1 MTEEEKA
8 IRLKELEAQSEAE
21 EISNRLGRLQAN
33 SQIIN
38 AHAEARKQAEQE
50 LDKIINSGKVTA
62 TDYISDTRGVDY
74 KNPTSV
80 IASSL
85 FQNGPINTL
94 KKIYNANDKETRTL
108 INNYEQ
114 IISKEPETQEE
125 YFKNKVLAEL
135 IEDKLKGKN
144 SGLLSKKEN
153 MEKSTL
159 LGIQNFVT
167 NSTNSLLAQTADR
180 MYSTDL
186 ERLLGIQNK
195 ETEEQ
200 KKELFNLGRK
210 YLTSEGEQR
219 IDYQQKYNAIVSSG
233 LEKLAYD
240 AGFTIGDMTI
250 PILVG
255 IATGN
260 AAGATGATA
269 AEASK
274 FSQAASLA
282 TMFNEVY
289 GSAYTE
295 AIDSGASTYRA
306 KIYADAVAGT
316 EVLTEILGGETI
328 LSAMA
333 GRPAES
339 LIGKVVSNNV
349 ISKVKGNLAKGII
362 AFATDLGGESVEEFL
377 AGIADPVWKKAI
389 LGGED
394 INAADLFADAYSDAI
409 GAILPSLILNGLGK
423 PAMLNQINTLEE
435 NTLAKINQATWLT
448 NTQKSDMIKRIKEVS
463 ANARIGVNDKYNE
476 TYDAVWGEIEN
487 QFGKN
492 LNIYQNAE
500 TVQRLTG
507 VSDADTLRLAES
519 QGFVYNPTRMTTQE
533 ILDTTTRQETNY
545 SETITKDIES
555 LLKSDKSLTSIT
567 PVTETNKA
575 KQNIANV
582 ISDLT
587 DGQVVFANIETNNG
601 TKVYGLTNGTNIYI
615 NAELNDKD
623 TLAAAFHE
631 LGHIYAEKNP
641 QEFEAYKNAF
651 YKENKNAEQILK
663 DYNNTIGKYETSENL
678 TEEQKDYL
686 LEELF
691 GDYVGQTM
699 SQTKNTKTLE
709 KSKKNLFDKLKQYGD
724 ELKSKY
730 LGAERNNTDVSEYNL
745 DEASYLDTELV
756 SDENLENQVVD
767 MFTDKPKETTKS
779 IFKLVSVNSPREAQE
794 NDTKSRIEEK
804 YKAFDKKLVNM
815 KDVKQMI
822 ANELGVEY
830 NNPQVDKIYK
840 QLRDY
845 GEIGERTKLSA
856 RFTVNSGDSIETV
869 FEKAKNSEI
878 YQRFQNEFKNK
889 RDARI
894 IAKFWHKEFDNT
906 NLSFGKQ
913 LTKTDFDG
921 FKTKTET
928 DNDVFIYG
936 EEQGYGHQSADEL
949 AEYKNIIYANVLVM
963 SPMEYLN
970 ICSKYSWRCLV
981 ESAILSADAEK
992 VHKYAARMRKG
1003 EKAPMPY
1010 VVLDGFQEGRH
1021 RALAAIEAGI
1031 EEMPVLVMIKEDADE
1046 RIVKNEKNQLPRKS
1060 YRDTSEGLVLFET
1073 ESRET
1078 GGGPY
1083 IRSEESRTGE
1093 SGSKDSS
1100 SSGGNKRIHGGN
1112 GTKFSARKESNTER
1126 IVNNQVEENTSKEEE
1141 KNALKDKLRK
1151 LVARVQEEYGN
1162 VEELPKEEAEQYIKL
1177 NREVSDIRYNLEKNY
1192 YKEIAEKNI
1201 KDERL
1206 TSLDKN
1212 VYVQARK
1219 DLLSNKDIYDALQE
1233 ASFGVFF
1240 NSNTPVDDIM
1250 EGKNKEV
1257 TAEELYNAFNKTREL
1272 LKKQYGDT
1280 ITLYRV
1286 EGLQKPKAVK
1296 NYGSSLAYTK
1306 QYGPNV
1312 KPYNIKV
1319 KDIIAINT
1327 NRSGTYEDIIVAS
1340 NGIDNYLKKE
1350 PTENSGTRFSKR
1362 KGEFDRDKVI
1372 NNQLNKIAEQQE
1384 MIEELEAENKGL
1396 RNINKG
1402 IKSTG
1407 RQQIKNVQSESNKM
1421 LKTGREQELKMR
1433 GQLERAGKKYNR
1445 LSEAAIDIK
1454 YENQLAEKA
1463 RADGINFP
1471 REYKDL
1477 FIGLRRAGDSVK
1489 EAYATTKSIFD
1500 ESQVVNRSIDN
1511 SISILREIRKRKLY
1525 NKLPNDIKAKI
1536 NEYDKIWAGSRQQSN
1551 LTLAKRVLASL
1562 TAREMLG
1569 NIAMTKRVRNQ
1580 IMSMEGYGWENGK
1593 GSVSLQEL
1601 FNESKELAIRFEQ
1614 GLLDLRKEIADF
1626 QAIDKNKERAAQIK
1640 GTIDSSQEA
1649 VLTEEK
1655 KQDKLKIKGLTKKVT
1670 NKTLFNS
1677 LMTLKTEIQA
1687 LMGGNINTP
1696 LMAINNNLQDGEL
1709 RKKQA
1714 IVEMYRILSDFMKKS
1729 SGINRALGTQRW
1741 SKSLEKSLSN
1751 SSEWIDTGYK
1761 VKTERGQTIE
1771 LKLPRSMAMSLAMHL
1786 LNDDNMLHISG
1797 GAVQITVDDN
1807 GNVDVKRG
1815 EGKGVRIPNEEL
1827 FRRGKEKE
1835 AYDRGATVKLTHE
1848 QVEKIASMLTEE
1860 EKAFVKATQEVF
1872 KYTTE
1877 LINEVSNRVFGYDLA
1892 TVENY
1897 FPIRVWDKGESKGAV
1912 INAPMQKMYGDALSH
1927 MLNPGWL
1934 QQRVTSFN
1942 PIYLE
1947 NIAEVLNRTMNNVAN
1962 FYGYAEALRDNH
1974 LILDST
1980 MPDDTEFSKHIDYL
1994 SSDFMSDYNRLT
2006 RFITGQEAL
2015 RDGKFRGLMAMN
2027 TLTFNVGTWLTQ
2039 PMSFFNTLKYFNSK
2053 EFLSGI
2059 NPINNNIKLNNMI
2072 RDYFKELGIDD
2083 TKYDDYQVARAFIA
2097 MATPNLDYRALGYKI
2112 PELNQL
2118 FNKTMQQKIG
2128 AHGIEA
2134 FDNIAV
2140 TAIARMMA
2148 HAVSLDKSIKF
2159 GSEKYFEV
2167 LGDRLTKALVETQPE
2182 YSQIN
2187 RANMFRST
2195 NPVLRTLSLFGT
2207 PANQMFNNFA
2217 QSMMELRYEL
2227 REGNKEGIKAARV
2240 DLAKSISG
2248 IILSSVMVGL
2258 IRALR
2263 DTIRDDDDEV
2273 EFRDRWIAQSTI
2285 AALGPTLVLDDLA
2298 QLIMSTNDF
2307 GGVSSYDFNTPE
2319 TTFLNGFSNLYNK
2332 SLQLFKEDVSPAK
2345 KTTDLIKAMG
2355 VITPIDTKDVIRV
2368 TNMLMKNIAPD
2379 MYSAYKLQQDSTV
2392 YKKWLE
2398 NQETD
2403 MATFYKAYTATR
2415 EKNLTENYGY
2425 HKADKAKGIKSN
2437 LKEARE
2443 KALKDVLKNQS
2454 EVDKYMEILFNYKK
2468 TES

>member
-8 IRLKELEAQSEAE
+8 ERLKEIEKQNKLDTWQERL
-21 EISNRLGRLQAN
+21 NRLSEN
-33 SQIIN
+33 EQIIS
-38 AHAEARKQAEQE
+38 AHSAARKQAESD
-50 LDKIINSGKVTA
+50 LDKILESAKITP
-62 TDYISDTRGVDY
+62 TDFISNTRGVDTT
-74 KNPTSV
+74 NALNV
-80 IASSL
+80 LGSSIS
-85 FQNGPINTL
+85 QNGALNTF
-94 KKIYNANDKETRTL
+94 KKMLNANDKETRTL

-114 IISKEPETQEE
+114 LLSKQPETMEE
-125 YFKNKVLAEL
+125 YYRNEALAEL
-135 IEDKLKGKN
+135 IKGRLEEKN

-153 MEKSTL
+153 LEKTAL
-159 LGIQNFVT
+159 LGLQNFVT
-167 NSTNSLLAQTADR
+167 NSTNALLARSIDAAYDDGSIIKR
-180 MYSTDL
+180 VDP
-186 ERLLGIQNK
+186 
-195 ETEEQ
+195 ETEAK
-200 KKELFNLGRK
+200 KKELLNTGRDL
-210 YLTSEGEQR
+210 LTREGEQR
-219 IDYQQKYNAIVSSG
+219 IAYQQKYNDIATSG
-233 LEKLAYD
+233 VEKLALD
-240 AGFTIGDMTI
+240 AGFTLGDMAI
-250 PILVG
+250 PILIG

-260 AAGATGATA
+260 GVSAA
-269 AEASK
+269 AEGAQL
-274 FSQAASLA
+274 SQAASLA
-282 TMFNEVY
+282 AMYNEVY
-289 GSAYTE
+289 GSAYTQ
-295 AIDSGASTYRA
+295 AIDKGTTPTRA
-306 KIYADAVAGT
+306 KTYANAIAGVET
-316 EVLTEILGGETI
+316 FTEILGGETI

-339 LIGKVVSNNV
+339 LIGKLVSDKV
-349 ISKVKGNLAKGII
+349 IGKVKGNLAKGII
-362 AFATDLGGESVEEFL
+362 AFVTDVGGESVEEFL
-377 AGIADPVWKKAI
+377 SGLADPVLEKSI
-389 LGGED
+389 LGGKD
-394 INAADLFADAYSDAI
+394 VDASDLLADAYSDAL
-409 GAILPSLILNGLGK
+409 GAILPSLILGGLGK
-423 PAMLNQINTLEE
+423 PVMLNQINKSEAMMLD
-435 NTLAKINQATWLT
+435 KIEKATWLSNDT
-448 NTQKSDMIKRIKEVS
+448 KSDMIRKIKEVS
-463 ANARIGVNDKYNE
+463 SNARIGVNDKYND
-476 TYDAVWGEIEN
+476 TFDAVQGEIASRLGN
-487 QFGKN
+487 NMQ
-492 LNIYQNAE
+492 IMSNAS
-500 TVQRLTG
+500 TIQRLTG
-507 VSDADTLRLAES
+507 ISDAEALRLAES

-533 ILDTTTRQETNY
+533 ILDTTTKQETNY
-545 SETITKDIES
+545 SEAITKDIEK
-555 LLKSDKSLTSIT
+555 LLGSDKSLTSIT

-582 ISDLT
+582 VSGLT

-641 QEFEAYKNAF
+641 QEFEAYKSAF

-709 KSKKNLFDKLKQYGD
+709 DSKKNMFDKLKQYGD

-730 LGAERNNTDVSEYNL
+730 LGTERSNTDISEYNL

-756 SDENLENQVVD
+756 SDENLENQVVG
-767 MFTDKPKETTKS
+767 MFTDKPIDQVKEATKKTKE
-779 IFKLVSVNSPREAQE
+779 ILKDDV
-794 NDTKSRIEEK
+794 KSRIEEK

-845 GEIGERTKLSA
+845 GEIGERTKLST
-856 RFTVNSGDSIETV
+856 RFTVNNGDSIETV

-981 ESAILSADAEK
+981 ESAVLSADAEK
-992 VHKYAARMRKG
+992 VHKYAERMRRG

-1046 RIVKNEKNQLPRKS
+1046 RIVENEKNQLPRKS

-1083 IRSEESRTGE
+1083 IRSEESRAGE

-1112 GTKFSARKESNTER
+1112 GTKFSTRKESNTER
-1126 IVNNQVEENTSKEEE
+1126 ITNNQAEENTSKEEE

-1151 LVARVQEEYGN
+1151 LVARVQEEYSN
-1162 VEELPKEEAEQYIKL
+1162 VEELSKEEAEQYIKL
-1177 NREVSDIRYNLEKNY
+1177 NREVSDIIYNLEKNY
-1192 YKEIAEKNI
+1192 YKEISEKNI

-1219 DLLSNKDIYDALQE
+1219 DLLSNKDIYDAMQE

-1257 TAEELYNAFNKTREL
+1257 TVEELYNAFNKTREL

-1306 QYGPNV
+1306 QYGSNV

-1350 PTENSGTRFSKR
+1350 PTENSDTRFSKR

-1384 MIEELEAENKGL
+1384 KIEELEAENKGL

-1463 RADGINFP
+1463 RVDGISYP

-1477 FIGLRRAGDSVK
+1477 FIGLRRAGDSIK

-1500 ESQVVNRSIDN
+1500 ESQVVNRSIDE
-1511 SISILREIRKRKLY
+1511 SISILKEIRKRKLY
-1525 NKLPNDIKAKI
+1525 NKLPNEIKAKI
-1536 NEYDKIWAGSRQQSN
+1536 NEYDKIWTGSRQQSN

-1562 TAREMLG
+1562 KAREMLG
-1569 NIAMTKRVRNQ
+1569 NIAMTKGVRNQ

-1593 GSVSLQEL
+1593 GSVSLKEL
-1601 FNESKELAIRFEQ
+1601 FNESKELALKFQQE
-1614 GLLDLRKEIADF
+1614 LLDLRKEIADF
-1626 QAIDKNKERAAQIK
+1626 QAIDKNKERATQIK

-1696 LMAINNNLQDGEL
+1696 LMAINNNLQNGEL
-1709 RKKQA
+1709 RKKQS
-1714 IVEMYRILSDFMKKS
+1714 IVEMYRILSDFMRKS

-1761 VKTERGQTIE
+1761 VKAERGGTSTIIE

-1815 EGKGVRIPNEEL
+1815 EGKGVRIPDENL
-1827 FRRGKEKE
+1827 FRQGKEE
-1835 AYDRGATVKLTHE
+1835 QAYHRGATVKLTHE
-1848 QVEKIASMLTEE
+1848 QVEKIANMLTAE

-1980 MPDDTEFSKHIDYL
+1980 MPDGTEFSKHIDYL

-2072 RDYFKELGIDD
+2072 RNYFKELGIDD

-2148 HAVSLDKSIKF
+2148 YAVSLDKSIKF
-2159 GSEKYFEV
+2159 GSERYFEV

-2195 NPVLRTLSLFGT
+2195 NPILRTLSLFGT

-2217 QSMMELRYEL
+2217 QSMMEFRYEL

-2263 DTIRDDDDEV
+2263 DKARDDDDKV
-2273 EFRDRWIAQSTI
+2273 DFRDRWIAQSTI

-2298 QLIMSTNDF
+2298 QLIMSTNNF

-2345 KTTDLIKAMG
+2345 KTTDLIKAIG

-2368 TNMLMKNIAPD
+2368 TTMLMKTMAPD

-2398 NQETD
+2398 NSDTD

-2443 KALKDVLKNQS
+2443 KALKDVLKNQK
-2454 EVDKYMEILFNYKK
+2454 EVDKYMELLFNYKK
-2468 TES
+2468 AEG

>member
-1 MTEEEKA
+1 MNEDEELINKLRQNRNLIKTQEETRSDWIMQELQNLRRDTLINDANKKA
-8 IRLKELEAQSEAE
+8 REEAEKELQKIKEA
-21 EISNRLGRLQAN
+21 GR
-33 SQIIN
+33 
-38 AHAEARKQAEQE
+38 
-50 LDKIINSGKVTA
+50 VTP
-62 TDYISDTRGVDY
+62 TDFISDTRGVNNSLELIA
-74 KNPTSV
+74 KSV
-80 IASSL
+80 AE
-85 FQNGPINTL
+85 NGPIDFV
-94 KKIYNANDKETRTL
+94 KKGLRANNKETQTL
-108 INNYEQ
+108 INYYDAIADRLQNHGAERSYEENLKDKATLDAIQ
-114 IISKEPETQEE
+114 KELQRQNNNL
-125 YFKNKVLAEL
+125 FSMRSNL
-135 IEDKLKGKN
+135 
-144 SGLLSKKEN
+144 EN
-153 MEKSTL
+153 STL
-159 LGIQNFVT
+159 RGAQSFV
-167 NSTNSLLAQTADR
+167 
-180 MYSTDL
+180 
-186 ERLLGIQNK
+186 
-195 ETEEQ
+195 
-200 KKELFNLGRK
+200 
-210 YLTSEGEQR
+210 
-219 IDYQQKYNAIVSSG
+219 SG
-233 LEKLAYD
+233 LENAGIAAFVNSPQVGIANNIINWGASKEEKEANKQSLYDALTNTFTRQGDMDIQTQQKLNELAYD
-240 AGFTIGDMTI
+240 GLMKHASNAGFTIGNMAI
-250 PILVG
+250 PILAG
-255 IATGN
+255 IATG
-260 AAGATGATA
+260 GIATEAGATA
-269 AEASK
+269 ATANNISK
-274 FSQAASLA
+274 FASLGSMY
-282 TMFNEVY
+282 TSVY
-289 GSAYTE
+289 GNSFKE
-295 AIDSGASTYRA
+295 AIEDGADMYHA
-306 KIYADAVAGT
+306 QLYAHAMAGIEAGT
-316 EVLTEILGGETI
+316 ELIGGDSM
-328 LSAMA
+328 LSLMT
-333 GRPAES
+333 GRPTAS
-339 LIGKVVSNNV
+339 LLGKAASGTVKQK
-349 ISKVKGNLAKGII
+349 IRSKTAA
-362 AFATDLGGESVEEFL
+362 AFLMALTDIGGESVEE
-377 AGIADPVWKKAI
+377 AISAVADPIARKTI

-394 INAADLFADAYSDAI
+394 IKVDDLLADAYQDAV
-409 GAILPSLILNGLGK
+409 GALLPSLIFAGVGK
-423 PAMLNQINTLEE
+423 PVALYQIN
-435 NTLAKINQATWLT
+435 
-448 NTQKSDMIKRIKEVS
+448 
-463 ANARIGVNDKYNE
+463 
-476 TYDAVWGEIEN
+476 
-487 QFGKN
+487 
-492 LNIYQNAE
+492 NAE
-500 TVQRLTG
+500 LRTINDIRNTTSLTTDQKGELIRKIQEISSDARLGINENYDKIRDSIYNDILESQQNNVNVMDNALAVQRLTG
-507 VSDADTLRLAES
+507 ISDADTLRLAES

-533 ILDTTTRQETNY
+533 ILDSTTRQTTNY
-545 SETITKDIES
+545 SEAITKDIES
-555 LLKSDKSLTSIT
+555 ILASDKSLNKIT

-582 ISDLT
+582 VSGLT

-631 LGHIYAEKNP
+631 LGHIYAKKNP
-641 QEFEAYKNAF
+641 QEFEAYENAF

-663 DYNNTIGKYETSENL
+663 DYNNTIGKYETTDNL
-678 TEEQKDYL
+678 TEEQKNYL

-709 KSKKNLFDKLKQYGD
+709 DSKKNMFDKLKQYGD

-730 LGAERNNTDVSEYNL
+730 LGTERNNTDVSEYNL

-756 SDENLENQVVD
+756 SDENLENQVVG
-767 MFTDKPKETTKS
+767 MFTDKPEETTKS

-794 NDTKSRIEEK
+794 NDVYDRIEQR
-804 YKAFDKKLVNM
+804 YKDMKGKESPVAIKKMV
-815 KDVKQMI
+815 
-822 ANELGVEY
+822 ANELGKEY
-830 NNPQVDKIYK
+830 NALNEDREVKRIYADLK
-840 QLRDY
+840 DN
-845 GEIGERTKLSA
+845 GEIT
-856 RFTVNSGDSIETV
+856 
-869 FEKAKNSEI
+869 
-878 YQRFQNEFKNK
+878 
-889 RDARI
+889 
-894 IAKFWHKEFDNT
+894 
-906 NLSFGKQ
+906 
-913 LTKTDFDG
+913 
-921 FKTKTET
+921 
-928 DNDVFIYG
+928 
-936 EEQGYGHQSADEL
+936 
-949 AEYKNIIYANVLVM
+949 
-963 SPMEYLN
+963 
-970 ICSKYSWRCLV
+970 
-981 ESAILSADAEK
+981 
-992 VHKYAARMRKG
+992 
-1003 EKAPMPY
+1003 
-1010 VVLDGFQEGRH
+1010 
-1021 RALAAIEAGI
+1021 
-1031 EEMPVLVMIKEDADE
+1031 
-1046 RIVKNEKNQLPRKS
+1046 
-1060 YRDTSEGLVLFET
+1060 
-1073 ESRET
+1073 
-1078 GGGPY
+1078 
-1083 IRSEESRTGE
+1083 RTGV
-1093 SGSKDSS
+1093 
-1100 SSGGNKRIHGGN
+1100 
-1112 GTKFSARKESNTER
+1112 KFSAKKNPNELRVSKNLSNRKESNTEK
-1126 IVNNQVEENTSKEEE
+1126 I
-1141 KNALKDKLRK
+1141 
-1151 LVARVQEEYGN
+1151 
-1162 VEELPKEEAEQYIKL
+1162 
-1177 NREVSDIRYNLEKNY
+1177 
-1192 YKEIAEKNI
+1192 
-1201 KDERL
+1201 
-1206 TSLDKN
+1206 
-1212 VYVQARK
+1212 
-1219 DLLSNKDIYDALQE
+1219 
-1233 ASFGVFF
+1233 
-1240 NSNTPVDDIM
+1240 
-1250 EGKNKEV
+1250 
-1257 TAEELYNAFNKTREL
+1257 
-1272 LKKQYGDT
+1272 
-1280 ITLYRV
+1280 
-1286 EGLQKPKAVK
+1286 
-1296 NYGSSLAYTK
+1296 
-1306 QYGPNV
+1306 
-1312 KPYNIKV
+1312 
-1319 KDIIAINT
+1319 
-1327 NRSGTYEDIIVAS
+1327 
-1340 NGIDNYLKKE
+1340 
-1350 PTENSGTRFSKR
+1350 
-1362 KGEFDRDKVI
+1362 I
-1372 NNQLNKIAEQQE
+1372 NNQRNEIETQQE
-1384 MIEELEAENKGL
+1384 KIDNLEAENKGL
-1396 RNINKG
+1396 KKIIKG

-1421 LKTGREQELKMR
+1421 LKTGREQELKMK
-1433 GQLERAGKKYNR
+1433 GQLEREGKKYNK

-1477 FIGLRRAGDSVK
+1477 FIGLRRAGDSIKV
-1489 EAYATTKSIFD
+1489 AYAATKSIFD

-1511 SISILREIRKRKLY
+1511 SISILKEIRKRKLY

-1551 LTLAKRVLASL
+1551 LTLAKRILASL
-1562 TAREMLG
+1562 KAREMLG

-1601 FNESKELAIRFEQ
+1601 FNESKELAIKFEQ
-1614 GLLDLRKEIADF
+1614 GLIALREEIKNF
-1626 QAIDKNKERAAQIK
+1626 QGIDKNKERAMQIK
-1640 GTIDSSQEA
+1640 DTIGSSQEA

-1687 LMGGNINTP
+1687 VMGGNINTP
-1696 LMAINNNLQDGEL
+1696 LMAINDNLQNGEL

-1729 SGINRALGTQRW
+1729 SGVNRVLNTQRW

-1761 VKTERGQTIE
+1761 VKTERGKTIE

-1897 FPIRVWDKGESKGAV
+1897 FPIRVWDKGEGKGAV

-1980 MPDDTEFSKHIDYL
+1980 MADGTEFSKHIDYL

-2059 NPINNNIKLNNMI
+2059 NPINNNIKLNSMI
-2072 RDYFKELGIDD
+2072 RNYFKELGIDD

-2112 PELNQL
+2112 PELSQL
-2118 FNKTMQQKIG
+2118 FSKTMQQKLG

-2148 HAVSLDKSIKF
+2148 YSVSLDKSIKF

-2195 NPVLRTLSLFGT
+2195 NPVLRTLSMFGT

-2227 REGNKEGIKAARV
+2227 REGNKEGIKTARV

-2263 DTIRDDDDEV
+2263 DKIRDDDDEV
-2273 EFRDRWIAQSTI
+2273 DFTDRWIAQSTI

-2298 QLIMSTNDF
+2298 QLIMSTNNF

-2332 SLQLFKEDVSPAK
+2332 SMQLFKEDVSPAK
-2345 KTTDLIKAMG
+2345 KTTDLIKAIG

-2368 TNMLMKNIAPD
+2368 TTMLMKTMAPD

-2398 NQETD
+2398 NPSTD
-2403 MATFYKAYTATR
+2403 MATFYKVYTNTR
-2415 EKNLTENYGY
+2415 NKVLEEKYGY

-2443 KALKDVLKNQS
+2443 KALKDVLKNQK
-2454 EVDKYMEILFNYKK
+2454 EVDKYMELLFNYKK
-2468 TES
+2468 EEG